1 MPARPHARNAFLS
14 ALTGR
19 ERAFFASYLTPRDLC
34 LGECLYRVGDKNED
48 IIFPHSGL
56 VAITLHSAE
65 GTGAAV
71 MLVGVDGIIGGVA
84 MATSRSAM
92 SDATVYI
99 AGEASQM
106 SVASFRDI
114 LDQSPS
120 IRGIAAKFDCAML
133 AQAQQTAHCNAVH
146 SVEARLC
153 RWLLEIQDRCN
164 GSKIPLTQSILA
176 QMVGARR
183 TTVTVT
189 AGRLETAGLIDTRRG
204 YVQII
209 NREELERHSCEC
221 YRQVR
226 TYVAQLFAIMPL
238 SPQNERST
246 KVGLSADA
254 LI

>member
-1 MPARPHARNAFLS
+1 MPVQPYAHNAFLS
-14 ALTGR
+14 ALSDP
-19 ERAFFASYLTPRDLC
+19 ERALFTSHLTPRDLC
-34 LGECLYRVGDKNED
+34 LGECLHRIRDKNEHV
-48 IIFPHSGL
+48 IFPHSGL
-56 VAITLHSAE
+56 VAMTLPSAE
-65 GTGAAV
+65 GIGAAV
-71 MLVGVDGIIGGVA
+71 MLVGVDGIIGGIA
-84 MATSRSAM
+84 MASSPVAM
-92 SDATVYI
+92 SDAIVHI
-99 AGEASQM
+99 AGEASLR
-106 SVASFRDI
+106 SAASFRDV
-114 LDQSPS
+114 LDQSHS
-120 IRGIAAKFDCAML
+120 IRRVAAQFDCVML
-133 AQAQQTAHCNAVH
+133 AQVQQIALCNAVH